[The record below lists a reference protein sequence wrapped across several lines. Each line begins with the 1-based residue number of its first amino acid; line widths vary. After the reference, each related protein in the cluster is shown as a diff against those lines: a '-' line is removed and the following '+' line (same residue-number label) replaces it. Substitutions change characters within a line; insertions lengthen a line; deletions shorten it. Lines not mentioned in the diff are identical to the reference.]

1 MQLKTSANNSTVLK
15 EKGNKIWFW
24 TLIYLSVALG
34 LRPAQ
39 LHVMTSVQY
48 LSLACPLGTSLRPLW
63 APPPGHSQAGCCVE
77 SSPEVGPNPGCP
89 FSVEG
94 GLPGRQQLWFGG
106 WSCAW
111 SDATQ
116 GYDGTQRN
124 YGTKW
129 HVVPGR
135 IWRACSHEVI
145 FDVMVNTWTVE
156 EKYVIQFGL
165 TNSRGTLWGYA
176 SQRAGRMK
184 LAMSVKEVKWSKW
197 GWDWAKVKPVMQ
209 MEIDAMS
216 VVKCLMM
223 FFLPDN

>member
-1 MQLKTSANNSTVLK
+1 
-15 EKGNKIWFW
+15 
-24 TLIYLSVALG
+24 
-34 LRPAQ
+34 
-39 LHVMTSVQY
+39 MTRVQY
-48 LSLACPLGTSLRPLW
+48 VSLACPPGTSLRPLW
-63 APPPGHSQAGCCVE
+63 APPPSHSQAGCWVE
-77 SSPEVGPNPGCP
+77 STPEVWPSPGCP
-89 FSVEG
+89 FTVEG
-94 GLPGRQQLWFGG
+94 GLPGRQQLRLGG
-106 WSCAW
+106 
-111 SDATQ
+111 
-116 GYDGTQRN
+116 GHVHGVMLHRVVMVHREIMEQRMCQEGFREL
-124 YGTKW
+124 Y
-129 HVVPGR
+129 
-135 IWRACSHEVI
+135 SHEVI